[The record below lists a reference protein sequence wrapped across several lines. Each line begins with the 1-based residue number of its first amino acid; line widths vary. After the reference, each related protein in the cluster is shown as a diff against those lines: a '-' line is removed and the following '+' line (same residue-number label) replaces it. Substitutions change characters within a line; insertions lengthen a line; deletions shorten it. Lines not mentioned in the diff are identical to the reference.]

1 MTKSSVFSLVA
12 ALGLA
17 TAAHAATPAVSA
29 IDAIT
34 AVEQQ
39 SGGTVIEVDLR
50 TQNGQPAYHVQALS
64 KGSKLDF
71 LVDGLTGKV
80 NPMAGAVASVT
91 NDATEAGEGPNDA
104 DSGNEDAN

>member
-1 MTKSSVFSLVA
+1 MTKSSILAFVT

-17 TAAHAATPAVSA
+17 AVAHAAAPAVSA

-34 AVEQQ
+34 AVQQQ
-39 SGGTVIEVDLR
+39 SGGIVVEVDLR
-50 TQNGQPAYHVQALS
+50 DQNGQPSYHVQALS
-64 KGSKLDF
+64 NGSKLDF
-71 LVDGLTGKV
+71 LVDGRTGKV

-91 NDATEAGEGPNDA
+91 TDTTEAGEGPNDA